1 MKTIRQRQDERR
13 EEKLSEVR
21 RQIADGSLVVRQ
33 MTAEERARHVARPRP
48 ARRKYR

>member
-13 EEKLSEVR
+13 KEKLSEVR

-33 MTAEERARHVARPRP
+33 MTAKERAAFAARS
-48 ARRKYR
+48 RRRRSD